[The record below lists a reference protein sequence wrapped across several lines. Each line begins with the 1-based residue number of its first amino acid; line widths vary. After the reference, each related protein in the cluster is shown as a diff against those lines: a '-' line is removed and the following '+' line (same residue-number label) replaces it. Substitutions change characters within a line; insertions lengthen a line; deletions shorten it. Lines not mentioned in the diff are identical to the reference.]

1 MEDGRD
7 ASWRRRGTT
16 KERRRECRRR
26 RRRHLVLLP
35 TERASFREAGF
46 AAGGLAKHRRAA
58 GADDHRLS
66 VAEHRRDLVA
76 AGALDI
82 HEVRVGR
89 LHESLQLAFAFLFFD
104 GRVKEI
110 FRERHSSSLSVRSC
124 WGKISTK
131 KFLKLQEL

>member
-1 MEDGRD
+1 MCITLKPPVR
-7 ASWRRRGTT
+7 T
-16 KERRRECRRR
+16 KS
-26 RRRHLVLLP
+26 P
-35 TERASFREAGF
+35 T
-46 AAGGLAKHRRAA
+46 H
-58 GADDHRLS
+58 
-66 VAEHRRDLVA
+66 LVA

-110 FRERHSSSLSVRSC
+110 FRERHGSSLSVRSC

-131 KFLKLQEL
+131 KVFQITRTYETNYARGEKELRIMDRSLG

>member
-35 TERASFREAGF
+35 TEGTSFREAGF

-66 VAEHRRDLVA
+66 VAEHRCDLVA

-110 FRERHSSSLSVRSC
+110 FRERHGSSLSVRSC

>member
-1 MEDGRD
+1 MCITSKPPVR
-7 ASWRRRGTT
+7 T
-16 KERRRECRRR
+16 KS
-26 RRRHLVLLP
+26 P
-35 TERASFREAGF
+35 T
-46 AAGGLAKHRRAA
+46 H
-58 GADDHRLS
+58 
-66 VAEHRRDLVA
+66 LVA

-110 FRERHSSSLSVRSC
+110 FRERHGSSLSVRSC

-131 KFLKLQEL
+131 KFLKLQEPTKQIMRWGEKS

>member
-1 MEDGRD
+1 MR
-7 ASWRRRGTT
+7 T
-16 KERRRECRRR
+16 KSQT
-26 RRRHLVLLP
+26 H
-35 TERASFREAGF
+35 
-46 AAGGLAKHRRAA
+46 
-58 GADDHRLS
+58 
-66 VAEHRRDLVA
+66 LVA

-110 FRERHSSSLSVRSC
+110 FRERHGSSLSVRSC

-131 KFLKLQEL
+131 KFLKLQEPTKQIMRGGKKELRIMDRSLG